1 MRCLKCGNE
10 LKDNEIICGNC
21 GYNRNNAP
29 QQDNQ
34 FATRNI
40 GVYNQN
46 PVDQQEVER
55 KLENEKEFDE
65 LVQIYIG
72 DKYYNFRKGK
82 FSWCAFFL
90 GPIYFLYRKLY
101 AVAILIFLM
110 FGGINAFFIIT
121 THGRFD
127 NVKNIQS
134 LIQLKGFSTYIIIY
148 SLTFL
153 IIYLFFGFTFK
164 KFYFNEVVE
173 RIGKIKQD
181 NPTLGFNQLT
191 QLVKQKGG
199 TNIFAPVLAILIPI
213 VLIIIILIISILFF
227 GMKFNLI

>member
-10 LKDNEIICGNC
+10 LKDNEIICSNC

-46 PVDQQEVER
+46 PVDQQEVDR
-55 KLENEKEFDE
+55 KLQNQKEFDE
-65 LVQIYIG
+65 LVEIYIG
-72 DKYYNFRKGK
+72 NKYYNFRKGG

-90 GPIYFLYRKLY
+90 GPLYYLYRKLY
-101 AVAILIFLM
+101 AVGILLFLM
-110 FGGINAFFIIT
+110 LGGINYFFTIT
-121 THGRFD
+121 TQGRFD
-127 NVKNIQS
+127 NVRDFKE
-134 LIQLKGFSTYIIIY
+134 LIKMQGFNTYM
-148 SLTFL
+148 
-153 IIYLFFGFTFK
+153 IIYLATTFIFYLFLGLTFK

-173 RIGKIKQD
+173 RIGKIKQE

-191 QLVKQKGG
+191 QLVKEKGG
-199 TNIFAPVLAILIPI
+199 TNILFAILISIP
-213 VLIIIILIISILFF
+213 IILIIVIILCMIWAGF
-227 GMKFNLI
+227 LISGLI

>member
-10 LKDNEIICGNC
+10 LKDNEVICSNC
-21 GYNRNNAP
+21 GYNRNNSP
-29 QQDNQ
+29 EQDNQ

-46 PVDQQEVER
+46 PVDQKEVER

-72 DKYYNFRKGK
+72 DKYYNFKRGK

-90 GPIYFLYRKLY
+90 GPLYFLYRKLY
-101 AVAILIFLM
+101 AIGIILFIALA
-110 FGGINAFFIIT
+110 GINEFFSIT
-121 THGRFD
+121 TQGRYDKFQTIEE
-127 NVKNIQS
+127 IQK
-134 LIQLKGFSTYIIIY
+134 IMHIKGYSTYIIIKAIV
-148 SLTFL
+148 FL
-153 IIYLFFGFTFK
+153 IIYIFLGISFK
-164 KFYFNEVVE
+164 KLYFNEVVE

-181 NPTLGFNQLT
+181 NPDLGFNQLT

-199 TNIFAPVLAILIPI
+199 VNILLPVLIVLIPI
-213 VLIIIILIISILFF
+213 ILLLILVYMYGLMVS
-227 GMKFNLI
+227 

>member
-21 GYNRNNAP
+21 GYNRNNTP

-34 FATRNI
+34 FATRNL

-90 GPIYFLYRKLY
+90 GPLYFLYRKLY
-101 AVAILIFLM
+101 AVGVMLM
-110 FGGINAFFIIT
+110 LMNIGINAFFTIT
-121 THGRFD
+121 TQGRFN
-127 NVKNIQS
+127 NVRNLQE
-134 LIQLKGFSTYIIIY
+134 LIHLKGFSTY
-148 SLTFL
+148 L
-153 IIYLFFGFTFK
+153 IISTIVSLSISLFLGFTFK

-181 NPTLGFNQLT
+181 NPELGFNQLT

-199 TNIFAPVLAILIPI
+199 TNILAPIL
-213 VLIIIILIISILFF
+213 LILLPLILLIILILISIFILGYTIF
-227 GMKFNLI
+227 